1 MQIDAREDRKRGR
14 WRRMCAYTVSVLEAM
29 DFDPMEYTE
38 SRISRLEQEVV
49 ALKNERSKQC
59 DLKAAR

>member
-1 MQIDAREDRKRGR
+1 MQIDATEDRKRGR
-14 WRRMCAYTVSVLEAM
+14 WRRMWAYTVSVLEAM

-49 ALKNERSKQC
+49 ALKNERSKQY
-59 DLKAAR
+59 DLSVPR